1 MNLQVLRN
9 TDILYNGNSDS
20 TDKLIASEVLEKVI
34 LGNDLSSLSPIE
46 KVQYVKSICA
56 TIGLNPVTKP
66 IQLMKFQGKEI
77 PYFTKDA
84 TEQLRKINDISIIG
98 IETKIKDGLYIVIAK
113 ASDKKGR
120 TDSSSAVISML
131 GLKGD
136 ALANCMM
143 KCETKAKRRVTLS
156 ICGLGLIDECEVES
170 IPNAQKI
177 DIQHS
182 INEEI
187 DIQDHILDIKTCQT
201 LDELKEIFSKKQ
213 AMFKCNKLL
222 LEQIIKAKDIRK
234 DELYLIE
241 FDSETGEIIKED
253 NNEI

>member
-1 MNLQVLRN
+1 MSLEIVSLNN
-9 TDILYNGNSDS
+9 KNSEYNIQG
-20 TDKLIASEVLEKVI
+20 EVLEKVI
-34 LGNDLSSLSPIE
+34 LGNDLSSLSSME

-120 TDSSSAVISML
+120 TDSSSAVVSML

-136 ALANCMM
+136 SLANCMM

-156 ICGLGLIDECEVES
+156 ICGLGFIDECEVES
-170 IPNAQKI
+170 IPMAVKVKMTP
-177 DIQHS
+177 D
-182 INEEI
+182 NEDYLLIE
-187 DIQDHILDIKTCQT
+187 DHELDIMACET
-201 LDELKEIFSKKQ
+201 LEQLKEVFMEKQSLLKGSKDC
-213 AMFKCNKLL
+213 MERLV
-222 LEQIIKAKDIRK
+222 KAKDIRK
-234 DELYLIE
+234 DELYVIE
-241 FDSETGEIIKED
+241 FDSDTGEVLDDDVKEV
-253 NNEI
+253 